1 MLLKG
6 LTQRRPIQ
14 PSDSLGETPTGATE
28 PVALPIPS
36 TASSRARRFTRL
48 TNAFS
53 KKLENHE
60 HAVALYFMD
69 YKFARIHQ
77 TLRVTPAMEAGV
89 SNHVWS
95 LQEIIGVSPQPVEIK
110 DNMNDLQTTVKGRTL
125 RAWISSSTSTKQ
137 LHQPLTSQNDATN
150 ILPFSFSSK

>member
-1 MLLKG
+1 MRMG
-6 LTQRRPIQ
+6 M
-14 PSDSLGETPTGATE
+14 
-28 PVALPIPS
+28 
-36 TASSRARRFTRL
+36 RRFTRL
-48 TNAFS
+48 THAFS
-53 KKLENHE
+53 KEQENHE
-60 HAVALYFMD
+60 HALALYFMH
-69 YKFARIHQ
+69 YKFARIRQ

-125 RAWISSSTSTKQ
+125 GAWISSSTSTKQ